1 MSPKMNLLSEITLR
15 WYDDSSL
22 MLEDRRELVELFLD
36 SLGVSRDVAS
46 DVFEVLLLAKAK
58 NISLTSNQIKREIID
73 LRNKRNRDP
82 DEGLSL
88 RNIQLWLRF
97 FRMLGMVEKIGGR
110 YLFRGNKKPSSVFR
124 ENVKPEVIDK
134 SSEYLCRILEE
145 LEDRYGIG

>member
-1 MSPKMNLLSEITLR
+1 MNLLSEITLR

-58 NISLTSNQIKREIID
+58 NISLTSNQIKKGIID
-73 LRNKRNRDP
+73 LRNKRNQNP

>member
-58 NISLTSNQIKREIID
+58 NISLTSNQIKKEIID

-82 DEGLSL
+82 DEGVLSTHMPNTFKL
-88 RNIQLWLRF
+88 VQ
-97 FRMLGMVEKIGGR
+97 
-110 YLFRGNKKPSSVFR
+110 
-124 ENVKPEVIDK
+124 
-134 SSEYLCRILEE
+134 
-145 LEDRYGIG
+145 